1 MTLQEAAT
9 LASKAKGTA
18 FEILYIPRNVP
29 DQEAI
34 AKAVAFKEM
43 VKRKN
48 AVQNAKRRALS
59 KLEIGAWPKKEKLE

>member
-18 FEILYIPRNVP
+18 FEILYTPRIPP
-29 DQEAI
+29 DPAI
-34 AKAVAFKEM
+34 LAKSVAFKEM